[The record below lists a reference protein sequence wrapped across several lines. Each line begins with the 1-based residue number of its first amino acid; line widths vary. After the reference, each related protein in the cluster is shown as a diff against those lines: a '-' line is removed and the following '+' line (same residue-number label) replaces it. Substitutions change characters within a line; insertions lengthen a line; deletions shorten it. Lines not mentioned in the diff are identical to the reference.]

1 MRISAIEDAGD
12 RAVMTQ
18 GLIEAAQTMEEGS
31 ADAQEEANSAIE
43 TAVKKITSL
52 SKEKQEELQKALK
65 VRKHAAMAAV
75 AGGGRSGLH
84 CNRCGRSNTHDT
96 IDCFADTTVSGAP
109 CTGPI
114 AQGAAASKYARTRA
128 GRDFAGPRESTYAGA
143 AFFPPPPPLM
153 QQGLAGAY
161 GTYGAAR
168 GQCRRCGREGHY
180 ESACPQNP
188 YNANRAPT
196 APAQQQQSGAGVS
209 ARWTTTDY
217 THARASDMHNTT
229 TYTNDT
235 AMGDVRRQDS
245 EGWRCC

>member
-1 MRISAIEDAGD
+1 MVRTPYGIEGGERAFNGAYAELARDGYIFVHQDIRGKFRSEGDFVMQRPARGSDTKAID
-12 RAVMTQ
+12 
-18 GLIEAAQTMEEGS
+18 EGT
-31 ADAQEEANSAIE
+31 D
-43 TAVKKITSL
+43 
-52 SKEKQEELQKALK
+52 
-65 VRKHAAMAAV
+65 
-75 AGGGRSGLH
+75 
-84 CNRCGRSNTHDT
+84 THDT

-143 AFFPPPPPLM
+143 AFFPQPPPLM

-196 APAQQQQSGAGVS
+196 APAQQQQSGAAVS